1 MPDCVLTARS
11 RKRRPRQAGV
21 HNRPL
26 ILPFLVFVA
35 VAGFDQLSKLWMI
48 GYLDNRGTTQVLGQF
63 FQLKLVFNRGGALGT
78 DLGGGWFYLITSIL
92 ILGFV
97 IYFIIANQNVKL
109 ITIPLGAI
117 AGGAVGNIIDRIRL
131 GKVVDFLDFDFFD
144 FDIMGLHVERWWTFN
159 LADSAITLGVIGLLI
174 YIIFLSKS
182 SESDNQGTIEVNP

>member
-1 MPDCVLTARS
+1 M
-11 RKRRPRQAGV
+11 

-26 ILPFLVFVA
+26 VLPFLIFVA
-35 VAGFDQLSKLWMI
+35 VAGVDQLSKLWMI
-48 GYLDNRGTTQVLGQF
+48 GYLENRGTTQVLGQF
-63 FQLKLVFNRGGALGT
+63 FQLKLVFNQGGALGT
-78 DLGGGWFYLITSIL
+78 DLGGGWFYLITSLL

-97 IYFIIANQNVKL
+97 IYFTIANKYVKL
-109 ITIPLGAI
+109 ITIPLSAI

-131 GKVVDFLDFDFFD
+131 GMVVDFLDFDFFD

-182 SESDNQGTIEVNP
+182 GESDNSEIMKVNP

>member
-1 MPDCVLTARS
+1 
-11 RKRRPRQAGV
+11 V

-78 DLGGGWFYLITSIL
+78 DLGGGWFYMITSIL